1 MAREP
6 LNESE
11 LTALIEREIADAVD
25 YEDAELAG
33 HRAKALEY
41 YEGTMS
47 DVPPE
52 KGKSSVVSHDI
63 AETIG
68 WMMPG
73 MMRVFLGSDRIVIY
87 EPARQGDEPFAEQA
101 TDYVNYA
108 VMREC
113 DGYRQLRAA
122 IHDGFLLGNGILKH
136 WWEDKPE
143 YRVETFRGLSDDQ
156 FLALLNAEHVEVL
169 EHTCFETPPSAAPQ
183 DEVGNRHPSVEAMA
197 VEETTLGNLPPP
209 IEAATEVDPDCRLP
223 TADCPVIHDCKVKI
237 CTRKGRLRLKAL
249 APEFFLVSR
258 AATALD
264 EENVGGFCAHRDTP
278 TRSEL
283 IERGYDRDKVW
294 DLPAWSEGVR
304 DSARDARDRLFTGLG
319 DAGRD
324 KASERVEIFECYVR
338 LDHDGDGITEW
349 RQVITGRGAKARH
362 ILADEAFGD
371 DLPFTDLVPDPVPH
385 RWRGRSIFDELE
397 QVQKVNTVLLRQMLN
412 NVYLVNNPNRQ
423 VLEGAVVNM
432 DALVNPQLG
441 ESFIV
446 RQAGA
451 VSDLVT
457 PFVGDKSLL
466 IMQHI
471 EDIKTRRTGV
481 SPVQMALDP
490 EALQNQTAT
499 ASNNQQSAA
508 YSKQEYYARNI
519 AEIGLKRLFQ
529 CLLRLICKNQD
540 VPTTIRLRDTWVAV
554 DPRAWDAAMDVRIDV
569 GLGAG
574 TRERDM
580 AAIQAI
586 LAEQKLILQTL
597 GDDNPICPLE
607 TYVETLRK
615 GVEAAGIRNPEQYF
629 GDVDEA
635 WKARRAQAAT
645 PPADPRLELERE
657 KVRAS
662 AQLERDKLERQAVI
676 EDRQAASDIAVK
688 ERELAFAERLAL
700 MRFSLE
706 RQLKVLEARLK
717 LQEHDM
723 QRQARREAAAQ
734 RMHAAG
740 RGTGVSA

>member
-1 MAREP
+1 MTRKKMG
-6 LNESE
+6 ESE
-11 LTALIEREIADAVD
+11 LAALLEREIADAVD
-25 YEDAELAG
+25 YEDAELAA
-33 HRAKALEY
+33 HRAEALEY

-52 KGKSSVVSHDI
+52 KGKSSVISHDI

-87 EPARQGDEPFAEQA
+87 EPMRQGDEPFAEQA

-156 FLALLNAEHVEVL
+156 FLALTSAEDVEVL
-169 EHTCFETPPSAAPQ
+169 EHTSFETPAPAARAPQ
-183 DEVGNRHPSVEAMA
+183 DEAAPDLPHG
-197 VEETTLGNLPPP
+197 EERAEG
-209 IEAATEVDPDCRLP
+209 ARLEP
-223 TADCPVIHDCKVKI
+223 QHDCKVKI

-294 DLPAWSEGVR
+294 DLPAYTASLHDG
-304 DSARDARDRLFTGLG
+304 ARDARDRLSAGLG
-319 DAGRD
+319 ETGCD
-324 KASERVEIFECYVR
+324 KASERVEIFECY
-338 LDHDGDGITEW
+338 LLADYDGDGVAEW
-349 RQVITGRGAKARH
+349 RQVITGRCAKERH
-362 ILADEAFGD
+362 ILANEEFGD

-451 VSDLVT
+451 VTDLVT

-471 EDIKTRRTGV
+471 EEIKTRRTGV

-508 YSKQEYYARNI
+508 YSRQEYYARNI
-519 AEIGLKRLFQ
+519 AEIGLKRLFR
-529 CLLRLICKNQD
+529 CLLRLMCKNQD
-540 VPTTIRLRDTWVAV
+540 VPTTIRLRDQWVPV
-554 DPRAWDAAMDVRIDV
+554 DPRAWDAGMDVRIDV

-586 LAEQKLILQTL
+586 LAEQKLIIQTL

-607 TYVETLRK
+607 TYVDTLRK

-635 WKARRAQAAT
+635 WKARRAQVAA

-657 KVRAS
+657 KMAAT
-662 AQLERDKLERQAVI
+662 AQLEREKLERQAAI

-688 ERELAFAERLAL
+688 QRELAFAERLAL
-700 MRFSLE
+700 MRFSLD
-706 RQLKVLEARLK
+706 RQLKLLEARLK
-717 LQEHDM
+717 LQEHEM
-723 QRQARREAAAQ
+723 QRQARREAAAAQ
-734 RMHAAG
+734 AG
-740 RGTGVSA
+740 ASA

>member
-1 MAREP
+1 MTRARM
-6 LNESE
+6 SDGE

-25 YEDAELAG
+25 YEDSELAA

-41 YEGTMS
+41 YEGAMA

-52 KGKSSVVSHDI
+52 RGKSSVVSHDI

-87 EPARQGDEPFAEQA
+87 EPARQGDEPFADQA

-156 FLALLNAEHVEVL
+156 FLAVVQAEHVEVL
-169 EHTCFETPPSAAPQ
+169 QHTVISNQSSE
-183 DEVGNRHPSVEAMA
+183 GNSLITDDRS
-197 VEETTLGNLPPP
+197 P
-209 IEAATEVDPDCRLP
+209 I
-223 TADCPVIHDCKVKI
+223 TAHDCKVKV
-237 CTRKGRLRLKAL
+237 CVRKGRLRLKAL

-294 DLPAWSEGVR
+294 DLPAWSEGVG
-304 DSARDARDRLFTGLG
+304 DAARDARDRLFTGG
-319 DAGRD
+319 SQAGRD
-324 KASERVEIFECYVR
+324 KASERVEIFECYLRV
-338 LDHDGDGITEW
+338 DCDGDGVTEW
-349 RQVITGRGAKARH
+349 RQLITGRGARERH
-362 ILADEAFGD
+362 ILANEEWGDE
-371 DLPFTDLVPDPVPH
+371 LPFTDLVPDPVPH

-471 EDIKTRRTGV
+471 EEIKTRRTGV

-499 ASNNQQSAA
+499 AANNQASAA

-519 AEIGLKRLFQ
+519 AEIGLKRLFR

-540 VPTTIRLRDTWVAV
+540 VPTTIRLRDNWVSV
-554 DPRAWDAAMDVRIDV
+554 DPRAWDAGMDVRIDV

-580 AAIQAI
+580 MAIQTI
-586 LAEQKLILQTL
+586 LAEQKLLIQTL
-597 GDDNPICPLE
+597 GEDNPICPLE

-635 WKARRAQAAT
+635 WKARRAQAAA

-657 KVRAS
+657 KMQAS
-662 AQLERDKLERQAVI
+662 AQIEREKLERQAAV

-700 MRFSLE
+700 MRFSLD
-706 RQLKVLEARLK
+706 RQLKLLETRLR
-717 LQEHDM
+717 LQEHE
-723 QRQARREAAAQ
+723 ARREAVPPA
-734 RMHAAG
+734 
-740 RGTGVSA
+740 

>member
-1 MAREP
+1 MARVRISD
-6 LNESE
+6 SE

-25 YEDAELAG
+25 YEDSELAA
-33 HRAKALEY
+33 HRARALEY

-87 EPARQGDEPFAEQA
+87 EPARQGDEPFADQA

-136 WWEDKPE
+136 WWEDKPD

-156 FLALLNAEHVEVL
+156 FLELTGADHIEVL
-169 EHTCFETPPSAAPQ
+169 EHTAVGNWQSSFETPPAAAPQ
-183 DEVGNRHPSVEAMA
+183 DDPSRRPFGHPQDEALGLHG
-197 VEETTLGNLPPP
+197 EEGRRP
-209 IEAATEVDPDCRLP
+209 ISNHEPL
-223 TADCPVIHDCKVKI
+223 HDCKVRI
-237 CTRKGRLRLKAL
+237 CIRKGRLRLKAL

-258 AATALD
+258 AATSLD

-294 DLPAWSEGVR
+294 DLPAWSEGTR
-304 DSARDARDRLFTGLG
+304 DNARDARDRLFTGIG
-319 DAGRD
+319 EAGRD
-324 KASERVEIFECYVR
+324 KASERVEIFECYV
-338 LDHDGDGITEW
+338 LVDCDGDGIAEW
-349 RQVITGRGAKARH
+349 RQVVTGRGAKERH
-362 ILADEAFGD
+362 LLAIEEWGD

-471 EDIKTRRTGV
+471 EEIKTRRTGV

-490 EALQNQTAT
+490 DALQNQTAT

-508 YSKQEYYARNI
+508 YAKQEYYARNI
-519 AEIGLKRLFQ
+519 AEIGLKRLFR

-540 VPTTIRLRDTWVAV
+540 VPATIRLRDRWVSV
-554 DPRAWDAAMDVRIDV
+554 DPRAWDAGMDVRIDV

-586 LAEQKLILQTL
+586 LAEQKVLIQTL
-597 GDDNPICPLE
+597 GEDNPICPLE

-629 GDVDEA
+629 GDIDEA
-635 WKARRAQAAT
+635 WKARRAQDVA
-645 PPADPRLELERE
+645 PPDPRLELERE
-657 KVRAS
+657 KIQAS
-662 AQLERDKLERQAVI
+662 AQVEREKLERQAAV

-717 LQEHDM
+717 LQEHELR
-723 QRQARREAAAQ
+723 RQARREAAAETG
-734 RMHAAG
+734 AG
-740 RGTGVSA
+740 P